1 MEDSAQRRWSVAVR
15 CAIRDIA
22 AEPDNMTRRGW
33 SSFADTRQITFLK
46 TIGEDQRIR
55 HFLAA
60 VCRRRWPSG
69 RRRQAIQRPMY
80 LLKAICRA
88 IQTGAAEIK
97 FQREADEKEVFQAER
112 GCVAEEDL

>member
-1 MEDSAQRRWSVAVR
+1 
-15 CAIRDIA
+15 
-22 AEPDNMTRRGW
+22 
-33 SSFADTRQITFLK
+33 
-46 TIGEDQRIR
+46 
-55 HFLAA
+55 
-60 VCRRRWPSG
+60 
-69 RRRQAIQRPMY
+69 MY